1 MKLELNYRDKYKE
14 GEKAGKTSEKIGSA
28 KRMLKLNKYSIEEI
42 SDITELSIAEIK
54 SLQEQIQIYE
64 INLCLTHS
72 IKGCTIE
79 KKFKEK
85 LIC

>member
-14 GEKAGKTSEKIGSA
+14 GEKAGKEIGEKIGKTSEKIGSA

-54 SLQEQIQIYE
+54 SLQEQI
-64 INLCLTHS
+64 
-72 IKGCTIE
+72 
-79 KKFKEK
+79 
-85 LIC
+85 

>member
-14 GEKAGKTSEKIGSA
+14 GEKAGKEIGEKIGKKIGEKIGKSSEKNESA

-54 SLQEQIQIYE
+54 SLQKQI
-64 INLCLTHS
+64 
-72 IKGCTIE
+72 
-79 KKFKEK
+79 
-85 LIC
+85 

>member
-14 GEKAGKTSEKIGSA
+14 GEKAGKEIGEKIGKEIGKTSEKIGSA

-54 SLQEQIQIYE
+54 SLQEQI
-64 INLCLTHS
+64 
-72 IKGCTIE
+72 
-79 KKFKEK
+79 
-85 LIC
+85 